1 MSLSILVT
9 LPQGKVFDR
18 HFTPQVLTRLEKLGD
33 VRLNPLG
40 RQYTP
45 QELRDALR
53 GVDVAITHWGTPCFS
68 ADVLQNADKLS
79 LLAHGAGTVAYVAS
93 EALYD
98 KNVRVTTA
106 NSVMARFVAEGVL
119 GYFIMGLRGLDRAA
133 AAMHGDLLWKT
144 DTMIDSQRSLFGLE
158 IGLIGFG
165 AVAREL
171 TFLLAPFGCRVK
183 VYDPFV
189 SKEALAAYPGTQAAS
204 FEEALACPLVS
215 VHAAKTPD
223 TRHLIDARALSML
236 PDSTV
241 FVNTSRGSLV
251 DEDALVRELKSGRI
265 SAVLDVYET
274 EPLPLN
280 HPLRSCENALLLP
293 HLAAD
298 CAKAHMTNAIIDEIE
313 RFMRKEALTM
323 EISREHFRG
332 MTQG

>member
-1 MSLSILVT
+1 MSPSILVT
-9 LPQGKVFDR
+9 LPRGKVFDR
-18 HFTPQVLTRLEKLGD
+18 HFPPQVRRRLEALGA
-33 VRLNPLG
+33 VRYNPLG

-45 QELRDALR
+45 QELKDALP
-53 GVDVAITHWGTPCFS
+53 GVDIAVTHWGTPCFS
-68 ADVLQNADKLS
+68 ADVLQNADRLS
-79 LLAHGAGTVAYVAS
+79 LVAHGAGTVAYVAS

-98 KNVRVTTA
+98 KNVRVVTA

-119 GYFIMGLRGLDRAA
+119 GYFIMGLRGLDRGA

-144 DTMIDSQRSLFGLE
+144 DAMIDSQRSLFGLE

-189 SKEALAAYPGTQAAS
+189 SGEALAAYPGVQSAS
-204 FEEALACPLVS
+204 FEEVMACPLVS
-215 VHAAKTPD
+215 VHAAKTPQTD
-223 TRHLIDARALSML
+223 HLIDERALSLL
-236 PDSTV
+236 PDSAV

-251 DEDALVRELKSGRI
+251 DEDALVQALQSGRI

-274 EPLPLN
+274 EPLPLD
-280 HPLRSCENALLLP
+280 HPLRRCENALLLP

-298 CAKAHMTNAIIDEIE
+298 CAKAHMTNAIIDEIG
-313 RFMRKEALTM
+313 RFIRGEALTM

>member
-45 QELRDALR
+45 QELKDALR

-144 DTMIDSQRSLFGLE
+144 DAMIDSQRSLFGLE

-189 SKEALAAYPGTQAAS
+189 SGEALAAYPGTQAAS

-215 VHAAKTPD
+215 VHAAKTPG

-236 PDSTV
+236 PDSAV

>member
-144 DTMIDSQRSLFGLE
+144 DAMIDSQRSLFGLE

-215 VHAAKTPD
+215 VHAAKTPG

-236 PDSTV
+236 PDSAV

-274 EPLPLN
+274 EPLPLD

-313 RFMRKEALTM
+313 RFMRGEALTM

>member
-45 QELRDALR
+45 QELRDALP

-144 DTMIDSQRSLFGLE
+144 DVMIDSQRSLFGLE

-223 TRHLIDARALSML
+223 TRHLIDARALSMM
-236 PDSTV
+236 PDSAV

-274 EPLPLN
+274 EPLPLD

-313 RFMRKEALTM
+313 RFMRGEALTM

>member
-45 QELRDALR
+45 QELKDALR

-144 DTMIDSQRSLFGLE
+144 DAMIDSQRSLFGLE

-215 VHAAKTPD
+215 VHAAKTPG
-223 TRHLIDARALSML
+223 TRHLIDARALSMM
-236 PDSTV
+236 PDSAV

>member
-144 DTMIDSQRSLFGLE
+144 DAMIDSQRSLFGLE

-204 FEEALACPLVS
+204 FEEALVCPLVS
-215 VHAAKTPD
+215 VHAAKTPG

-236 PDSTV
+236 PDSAV

-313 RFMRKEALTM
+313 RFMRGEALTM

>member
-45 QELRDALR
+45 QELKDALR

-119 GYFIMGLRGLDRAA
+119 GYFIMGLRGLNRAA
-133 AAMHGDLLWKT
+133 VAMHGDLLWKT
-144 DTMIDSQRSLFGLE
+144 DAMIDSQRSLFGLE

-215 VHAAKTPD
+215 VHAAKTPG

-236 PDSTV
+236 PDSAV

-274 EPLPLN
+274 EPLPLD